1 MERCGAVGNVSP
13 VFIYAAHRGSIGRTL
28 SDAADVGFRRWLSY
42 LTVFGAAVVLVID
55 LASLIYNVLGGELTT
70 RFFLKVLTV
79 DAVAGEVLS
88 FFLLDLRSDETE

>member
-1 MERCGAVGNVSP
+1 M
-13 VFIYAAHRGSIGRTL
+13 
-28 SDAADVGFRRWLSY
+28 GFRRWLSY
-42 LTVFGAAVVLVID
+42 LTLFGAAVVLVID

-79 DAVAGEVLS
+79 DAVAGGVLS

>member
-28 SDAADVGFRRWLSY
+28 SDAADVGLRRWLSY
-42 LTVFGAAVVLVID
+42 LTLFGAAVVLVID

-70 RFFLKVLTV
+70 RLFLKVLTV
-79 DAVAGEVLS
+79 DAVADGVLS
-88 FFLLDLRSDETE
+88 FFLDLRSDETE